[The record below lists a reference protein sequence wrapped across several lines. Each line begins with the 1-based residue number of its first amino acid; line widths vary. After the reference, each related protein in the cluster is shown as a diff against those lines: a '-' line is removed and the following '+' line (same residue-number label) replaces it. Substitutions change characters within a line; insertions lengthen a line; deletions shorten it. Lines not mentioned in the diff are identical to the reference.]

1 MYRGKPLYLNEERYD
16 SLAAMVSSLTVYY
29 FIFGSVIMELHSVI
43 VNACFFPNTSQSL
56 VILGQS
62 YTLL

>member
-16 SLAAMVSSLTVYY
+16 SLAALASSLPLHY

-43 VNACFFPNTSQSL
+43 VIQVNAWFFPNTSLQ
-56 VILGQS
+56 V
-62 YTLL
+62 

>member
-16 SLAAMVSSLTVYY
+16 SLAAMASSLPVYY

-43 VNACFFPNTSQSL
+43 VNACFFPDTSLQ
-56 VILGQS
+56 V
-62 YTLL
+62 